1 MKKPVFW
8 RELAY
13 ILGIVTLALGAAML
27 VKADFGLS
35 VVVAPAYLVY
45 LQLSSIWSFI
55 TFGLAEYLVQA
66 ILLIALFL
74 LMGRVRSIYLFS
86 FLSALMYGR
95 VLDGFQLLLAPLSM
109 SMPVLR
115 LVFFGIGVLLC
126 AIGVALMFRT
136 YLMPEVYELF
146 IKELAGRHHI
156 PISRFKTAYDCASC
170 LLAICLSF
178 LFFGLFHFEGVKL
191 GTVFCALVNGK
202 LVGFCGQLMDR
213 VWTFSAALPRWEHFF
228 QAAGGEE
235 STIS

>member
-8 RELAY
+8 REAAY
-13 ILGIVTLALGAAML
+13 LLGLVTLALGAVML

-45 LQLSSIWSFI
+45 RKLSGIWSFL
-55 TFGLAEYLVQA
+55 TFGIAEYLVQA
-66 ILLIALFL
+66 ILLIALFVL
-74 LMGRVRSIYLFS
+74 LRRVRVIYLFS
-86 FLSALMYGR
+86 FLSALIYGR

-109 SMPVLR
+109 SMLAVR
-115 LVFFGIGVLLC
+115 LVFFVIGVLLC

-146 IKELAGRHHI
+146 IKEMARHHHI
-156 PISRFKTAYDCASC
+156 PLSKLKTGYDCASC

-202 LVGFCGQLMDR
+202 LVGFCGGLMDR
-213 VWTFSAALPRWEHFF
+213 VWTFSAAMPKWEAFF
-228 QAAGGEE
+228 LAADEE
-235 STIS
+235 TIIN